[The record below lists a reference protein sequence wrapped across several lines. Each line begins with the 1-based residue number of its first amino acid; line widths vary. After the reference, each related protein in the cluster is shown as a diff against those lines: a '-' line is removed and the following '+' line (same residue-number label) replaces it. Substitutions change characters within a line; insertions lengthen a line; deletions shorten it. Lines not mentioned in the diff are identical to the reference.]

1 MVKRAI
7 MILILCLC
15 SSPVFADVLIYKKSI
30 EGEERMVEC
39 RIEPAENGY
48 VLEISEV
55 TVSEGD
61 TQGNTQK
68 TKCKLDSNFSILT
81 WEYSNSDPEE
91 ETEISAKRSGDI
103 IEIKGFSEK
112 GEINKKHKLGSLPWY
127 EPTFGLQAFA
137 ASDNKSIEYWVLIG
151 YWGGRP
157 VKFSASKKGTEALK
171 INGKQVEAVHA
182 IINLKL
188 VGLFRLLPVDYWFRK
203 SDGQLLRYIAEKGP
217 GGKPIVLEL
226 VSED

>member
-7 MILILCLC
+7 VILILCLC
-15 SSPVFADVLIYKKSI
+15 SSPVFADVLIYERSV
-30 EGEERMVEC
+30 EGEERIVEC
-39 RIEPAENGY
+39 RIEPAGNGY

-55 TVSEGD
+55 TVSE
-61 TQGNTQK
+61 GNTQK

-91 ETEISAKRSGDI
+91 ETEISAKRSGNI

-127 EPTFGLQAFA
+127 EPTFGLQVFA
-137 ASDNKSIEYWVLIG
+137 ASDNKSIEYWALMV
-151 YWGGRP
+151 YWGRP
-157 VKFSASKKGTEALK
+157 VKFSASKKGTEILE
-171 INGKQVEAVHA
+171 INGKQVEAVHV
-182 IINLKL
+182 IVNLKL
-188 VGLFRLLPVDYWFRK
+188 VGLRLFPVDYWFRK
-203 SDGQLLRYIAEKGP
+203 SDGRLLRYIAEKGP
-217 GGKPIVLEL
+217 GGKPITLEL